1 MTVHDREGFELTGAT
16 AEARDLFERA
26 LDLQHC
32 YLGDPLEAMDR
43 AIVAAP
49 GFAMAHIAHGW
60 MNLIGTEPQG
70 FVRARESHNRAVGL
84 AATAR
89 ERAHLAA
96 LGQLAA
102 GHFHDAAATLQR
114 VSIDHPRDLLA
125 LQIGH
130 HVDFFVGDA
139 RMMRD
144 RVARALPAWRED
156 RPGYHLLPAM
166 HAFGLEECGDYAFA
180 EREGRRAAALHPG
193 DSWAQHAVAHVMEM
207 QGRLKEGLAWMRD
220 DPELWSRD
228 SLLAIHNWWHTALYH
243 LELGEIDEVLALY
256 DGPIFGAQ
264 PPFVLP
270 LGDAAAML
278 WRLMLRGVDVGGRW
292 AVLADL
298 WSGVGGQSLYAFND
312 AHAVMAYVGA
322 GRPAKVAQTLAA
334 LEEAAAEDSSNA
346 VFAGEVALPVARAFA
361 AFGEGDHA
369 RAAAL
374 LLPVIPIAN
383 RFGGS
388 HAQRDV
394 LDLTLIEAAFRAGD
408 PALARAL
415 TAQRRAIRP
424 ASPFAD
430 ALFRQ
435 AWRVDGERHG

>member
-1 MTVHDREGFELTGAT
+1 MTVHDREGLALTGGT
-16 AEARDLFERA
+16 PESRDLFEHA

-32 YLGDPLEAMDR
+32 YLGDPLKAMDR
-43 AIVAAP
+43 AIAAAP

-60 MNLIGTEPQG
+60 MNLIGTEPGG
-70 FVRARESHNRAVGL
+70 FVSARASHAL
-84 AATAR
+84 AAPLVATPR
-89 ERAHLAA
+89 ERAHLEA
-96 LGQLAA
+96 LGQLAD
-102 GHFHDAAATLQR
+102 GHFHAAAEALQR
-114 VSIDHPRDLLA
+114 VSIDYPRDLLA

-130 HVDFFVGDA
+130 HIDFFVGDA

-144 RVARALPAWRED
+144 RIARALPEWSED

-180 EREGRRAAALHPG
+180 EREGRRASALHPG

-207 QGRLKEGLAWMRD
+207 QGRLKDGLAWMRD
-220 DPELWSRD
+220 DPDLWSRD

-243 LELGEIDEVLALY
+243 LDLGDTDEVLKLY

-278 WRLMLRGVDVGGRW
+278 WRLMLRGVDVGDRW
-292 AVLADL
+292 TVLADL
-298 WSGVGGQSLYAFND
+298 WGKVEGLSLYAFND

-322 GRPAKVAQTLAA
+322 NRPAKIAETLAV
-334 LEEAAAEDSSNA
+334 LEEAAAGDNSNA
-346 VFAGEVALPVARAFA
+346 IFAGEVALPVARAFA
-361 AFGEGDHA
+361 AFGDGNYE
-369 RAAAL
+369 RTAAL

-408 PALARAL
+408 KALARAV
-415 TAQRRAIRP
+415 TAERKAAKPRSVFTDVMFRKAHAGAAAP
-424 ASPFAD
+424 A
-430 ALFRQ
+430 
-435 AWRVDGERHG
+435 

>member
-1 MTVHDREGFELTGAT
+1 MTVLDRQGLELTGAT
-16 AEARDLFERA
+16 PEARDLFERA

-32 YLGDPLEAMDR
+32 YLGEPLKAMEL
-43 AIVAAP
+43 AISSAP

-70 FVRARESHNRAVGL
+70 FVSARESHARAASLVS
-84 AATAR
+84 TPR
-89 ERAHLAA
+89 ERGHLEA
-96 LGQLAA
+96 LGQLSQCR
-102 GHFHDAAATLQR
+102 FHAAAATLQR
-114 VSIDHPRDLLA
+114 LSIDHPRDLLA

-144 RVARALPAWRED
+144 RIARALPDWSED

-166 HAFGLEECGDYAFA
+166 HAFGLEECGDYAYA
-180 EREGRRAAALHPG
+180 EREGRRAASLHPG
-193 DSWAQHAVAHVMEM
+193 ESWAQHAVAHVMEM
-207 QGRLKEGLAWMRD
+207 QGRVKEGLAWMRD
-220 DPELWSRD
+220 DSELWSKD

-243 LELGEIDEVLALY
+243 LELDEIDEVLTLY
-256 DGPIFGAQ
+256 DGPIFGAR

-278 WRLMLRGVDVGGRW
+278 WRLMLRGIDVGGRW
-292 AVLADL
+292 DVLADL
-298 WSGVGGQSLYAFND
+298 WSKVEGRSLYAFND

-322 GRPAKVAQTLAA
+322 GWSPEVARTLAT
-334 LEEAAAEDSSNA
+334 LEEAAAGQNSNA
-346 VFAGEVALPVARAFA
+346 IFAGEVALPAAQAFA
-361 AFGEGDHA
+361 AFGEGDYA
-369 RAAAL
+369 RTAAL

-408 PALARAL
+408 SALARAVTSDRKAAKPSSAFADL
-415 TAQRRAIRP
+415 LFRRAHAAP
-424 ASPFAD
+424 AVP
-430 ALFRQ
+430 
-435 AWRVDGERHG
+435 